1 MPTTASLQIEQQH
14 LSISNSFTAECRQ
27 LLHYKSNNSTLP
39 QVILTMKTSSVTAAP
54 VTLVTFGLKL
64 DALDSIG
71 GRPLLRLSGG
81 SNSVPFPTDSTWE
94 TWGSTQF
101 IPSSLGG
108 GADCPSCR
116 HDTSASPL
124 IRRSSAVFSKDAR
137 CD

>member
-1 MPTTASLQIEQQH
+1 
-14 LSISNSFTAECRQ
+14 
-27 LLHYKSNNSTLP
+27 
-39 QVILTMKTSSVTAAP
+39 MKTSSVPPAP
-54 VTLVTFGLKL
+54 VTLVTLGLKL
-64 DALDSIG
+64 DVLVSIG

-116 HDTSASPL
+116 HETSASPL

>member
-1 MPTTASLQIEQQH
+1 MA
-14 LSISNSFTAECRQ
+14 
-27 LLHYKSNNSTLP
+27 
-39 QVILTMKTSSVTAAP
+39 VLTMKTSSVPPAP
-54 VTLVTFGLKL
+54 VTLVTLGLKL
-64 DALDSIG
+64 DTFVSKG

-81 SNSVPFPTDSTWE
+81 SKSGPFPTESTWD

-101 IPSSLGG
+101 ISSSLEG
-108 GADCPSCR
+108 GAGCPSCL

>member
-1 MPTTASLQIEQQH
+1 MNLNFELA
-14 LSISNSFTAECRQ
+14 
-27 LLHYKSNNSTLP
+27 K
-39 QVILTMKTSSVTAAP
+39 LTMKTSSVPPAP
-54 VTLVTFGLKL
+54 VTLATLGLKL
-64 DALDSIG
+64 DTSDSIG
-71 GRPLLRLSGG
+71 GRPLLRLTGG
-81 SNSVPFPTDSTWE
+81 SKSEPFPKDSTWE

-108 GADCPSCR
+108 AVGCPSCR